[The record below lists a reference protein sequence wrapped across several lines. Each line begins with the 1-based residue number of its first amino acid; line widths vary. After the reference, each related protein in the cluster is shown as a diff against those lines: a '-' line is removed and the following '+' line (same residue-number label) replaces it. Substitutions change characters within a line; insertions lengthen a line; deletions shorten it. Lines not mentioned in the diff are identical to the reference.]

1 MSTSGSTIYILYNAN
16 ASLLGKLNY
25 VCRKI
30 TAPSDSSPCA
40 ACDLTH
46 GGLHLD
52 ESAAWTKTKSRIHAD
67 VKQLHRDEL
76 TPDIREYIKA
86 NSIKYPVVLGKS
98 PQPQSPLKVLLDS
111 STLSKISTDH
121 SAFLSLL
128 SNRAEEERIP
138 LTIDNPQRVKD
149 DIFRPA
155 VQFIPQ
161 AVTPGHLTFGAFVA
175 GLAACLCAASARPF
189 LSSWAVYL
197 WLLNRVLDCLDG
209 AVARARDQTSDC
221 GGFMDLLS
229 DFIIYSL
236 IPISV
241 SYGLV
246 QRGMVAEPATNLWLP
261 VSLLEASF
269 HLNNFVLFY
278 LAAVSSQKGSE
289 ELTSVTMKPA
299 PIEGFESGVI
309 FTLMLA
315 FPRTLQNLSWGMALG
330 VGFGITTRVWQITDV
345 FSVIERKAGPV
356 KES

>member
-1 MSTSGSTIYILYNAN
+1 MF
-16 ASLLGKLNY
+16 
-25 VCRKI
+25 
-30 TAPSDSSPCA
+30 
-40 ACDLTH
+40 
-46 GGLHLD
+46 
-52 ESAAWTKTKSRIHAD
+52 
-67 VKQLHRDEL
+67 
-76 TPDIREYIKA
+76 DIR
-86 NSIKYPVVLGKS
+86 L
-98 PQPQSPLKVLLDS
+98 
-111 STLSKISTDH
+111 
-121 SAFLSLL
+121 
-128 SNRAEEERIP
+128 R
-138 LTIDNPQRVKD
+138 RVKD

-345 FSVIERKAGPV
+345 FSVIERKAGLV